1 MRKYAA
7 LTVGAVACGTALALA
22 VPAAAGAT
30 VQRDRIADRAFVQCS
45 KGSMLQ
51 VDLER
56 EGRKF
61 EVDVEIYA
69 APRERWTVTIG
80 TPGRVT
86 HSFTRTTNRE
96 GELNGWRYMPR
107 SSGTIE
113 VRARAAD
120 GETCRAKVRG

>member
-7 LTVGAVACGTALALA
+7 LTVGALACGTALALA

>member
-1 MRKYAA
+1 MRKFAA
-7 LTVGAVACGTALALA
+7 LATGAIACGTALAVA
-22 VPAAAGAT
+22 VPAVAGAT
-30 VQRDRIADRAFVQCS
+30 VQRDRISDRAFVQCS
-45 KGSMLQ
+45 KGSMMQ

-80 TPGRVT
+80 KPGRVKHT
-86 HSFTRTTNRE
+86 FTRTTNRE

-113 VRARAAD
+113 VRARTAD
-120 GETCRAKVRG
+120 GETCRAQVRG

>member
-1 MRKYAA
+1 MKKYAA
-7 LTVGAVACGTALALA
+7 LAAGVIACGTTLALA
-22 VPAAAGAT
+22 SPAVAGPT

-56 EGRKF
+56 ERRKL

-80 TPGRVT
+80 TPGRVKHT
-86 HSFTRTTNRE
+86 FTRTTNRE

-107 SSGTIE
+107 TSGTIE

-120 GETCRAKVRG
+120 GETCRAQVRG

>member
-1 MRKYAA
+1 MRRYATLA
-7 LTVGAVACGTALALA
+7 LGTVACGTALALA
-22 VPAAAGAT
+22 APAAVGAAT
-30 VQRDRIADRAFVQCS
+30 SRDRIADRAFVQCS

-56 EGRKF
+56 ERRKF
-61 EVDVEIYA
+61 EVDVEIYG

-80 TPGRVT
+80 TPGRVSHT
-86 HSFTRTTNRE
+86 FTRTTNRE

-107 SSGTIE
+107 SSATIE

-120 GETCRAKVRG
+120 GETCRAQVRG

>member
-22 VPAAAGAT
+22 VPAVAGAT

-56 EGRKF
+56 ERRKF
-61 EVDVEIYA
+61 EVDVEIYG

-86 HSFTRTTNRE
+86 HTFTRTTNRE

>member
-1 MRKYAA
+1 MKTYAA
-7 LTVGAVACGTALALA
+7 LTTGAIACGTALALA

-45 KGSMLQ
+45 QGSMLQ

-56 EGRKF
+56 ERRKF

-69 APRERWTVTIG
+69 TPRERWTVTIG
-80 TPGRVT
+80 TAGRVT
-86 HSFTRTTNRE
+86 HTFTKSTNRE

-107 SSGTIE
+107 TTGVIE

-120 GETCRAKVRG
+120 GETCRAQVRG

>member
-1 MRKYAA
+1 
-7 LTVGAVACGTALALA
+7 
-22 VPAAAGAT
+22 
-30 VQRDRIADRAFVQCS
+30 
-45 KGSMLQ
+45 MLQ

-61 EVDVEIYA
+61 EVDVEVYA

-86 HSFTRTTNRE
+86 HTFTRTTNRE

-113 VRARAAD
+113 VRATAAD
-120 GETCRAKVRG
+120 GERCRAQVRG

>member
-1 MRKYAA
+1 MTKYVA
-7 LTVGAVACGTALALA
+7 LTTGAVACGTALALA
-22 VPAAAGAT
+22 MPAAAGAT

-86 HSFTRTTNRE
+86 HSFTRSTNRE

-120 GETCRAKVRG
+120 GETCW

>member
-7 LTVGAVACGTALALA
+7 LTVGAVACGAALALA

>member
-1 MRKYAA
+1 MRKFAA
-7 LTVGAVACGTALALA
+7 LATGAIACGTALAVA
-22 VPAAAGAT
+22 VPAVAGAT
-30 VQRDRIADRAFVQCS
+30 AQRDRISDRAFVQCS
-45 KGSMLQ
+45 QGSMMQ

-69 APRERWTVTIG
+69 DPRERWTVTIG
-80 TPGRVT
+80 KPGRVK

-120 GETCRAKVRG
+120 GETCRAQVRG